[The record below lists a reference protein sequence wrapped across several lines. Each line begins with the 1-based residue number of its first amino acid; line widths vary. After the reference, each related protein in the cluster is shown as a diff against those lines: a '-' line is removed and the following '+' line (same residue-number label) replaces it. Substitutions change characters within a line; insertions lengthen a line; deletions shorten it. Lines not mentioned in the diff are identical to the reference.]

1 MNLELDNTHAKVT
14 LGTVEEK
21 EWLADYL
28 SFDTMDW
35 RTKSMK
41 RTRLYSIA
49 AERFPSGFLQ
59 PVLKRAATDG
69 ISVEVL
75 DVRPPAVQRDPNA
88 DLGWL
93 RDYQRD
99 AVEAA
104 FAKERGII
112 WVPTGGGKTELAVA
126 LARAIQGRWLFL
138 VHRVSLLQQTM
149 DRFKLRTGED
159 AGIVGDGVWM
169 PKRFTV
175 TTFQTLMRKLGTPEG
190 KALIESVDGVI
201 VDECFPAGTLVDGK
215 PIETLRVG
223 DTVMSYDESSKEMV
237 PRRVTR
243 LFRNPVKNLV
253 RVKFSNGESL
263 VCTEG
268 HPFLTTQGQWLT
280 AKTLCG
286 SSVLRLKG
294 TKHVSTGTVSQDVAV
309 QPMWGGV
316 VPHDFSSQGQSEGL
330 LRAVSEGAVEGTTE
344 VCSDAV
350 QGVWCRGDTA
360 RQTWVGSSSRKQRVL
375 LAGTQNCVD
384 DSTEVGSQQDFRCEE
399 CSGVFCTDAA
409 SQSHDGLG
417 SSRADGGD
425 AEVYRAQAEDT
436 WGERKAASCGAQ
448 DVVGCAA
455 CNGCG
460 VGCGIENHHQESS
473 RVAARIKVGPCLG
486 ECKPGCRGGRVHT
499 QRAARS
505 AEGQEENSVFEIV
518 RVDDV
523 EVLEPSSD
531 GQFGGVCAGGVVY
544 NIEVE
549 GTHTYTANGYVVHN
563 CHSTPAETYYRV
575 IQAGR
580 NARYRIGLSG
590 TPLARGDKKSVYT
603 VGALGPVIYRIRPE
617 LLMERG
623 VLSRPKI
630 HLIHVDHSQSNFAWD
645 ARWQDIYKEGVTEN
659 DKRNVLIVEAV
670 KQTPK
675 PALVFVQHVD
685 HGHRLMRLTHKAGM
699 NAEFVYGTASLEQR
713 QASIKRLVRGDIDV
727 LICSVIFQEGVD
739 IPALQ
744 SVVIATGGASSIA
757 AIQRVGRGM
766 RMAEGKDSFTVWDVA
781 DRGHRWFEKHT
792 KQRIRAYKREGY
804 EVIGEQTEIDE

>member
-41 RTRLYSIA
+41 RTRLYSVA

-104 FAKERGII
+104 FTKERGII

-159 AGIVGDGVWM
+159 AGIVGDGTWM

-190 KALIESVDGVI
+190 RALIESVDGVI
-201 VDECFPAGTLVDGK
+201 VDEA
-215 PIETLRVG
+215 
-223 DTVMSYDESSKEMV
+223 
-237 PRRVTR
+237 
-243 LFRNPVKNLV
+243 
-253 RVKFSNGESL
+253 
-263 VCTEG
+263 
-268 HPFLTTQGQWLT
+268 
-280 AKTLCG
+280 
-286 SSVLRLKG
+286 
-294 TKHVSTGTVSQDVAV
+294 
-309 QPMWGGV
+309 
-316 VPHDFSSQGQSEGL
+316 
-330 LRAVSEGAVEGTTE
+330 
-344 VCSDAV
+344 
-350 QGVWCRGDTA
+350 
-360 RQTWVGSSSRKQRVL
+360 
-375 LAGTQNCVD
+375 
-384 DSTEVGSQQDFRCEE
+384 
-399 CSGVFCTDAA
+399 
-409 SQSHDGLG
+409 
-417 SSRADGGD
+417 
-425 AEVYRAQAEDT
+425 
-436 WGERKAASCGAQ
+436 
-448 DVVGCAA
+448 
-455 CNGCG
+455 
-460 VGCGIENHHQESS
+460 
-473 RVAARIKVGPCLG
+473 
-486 ECKPGCRGGRVHT
+486 
-499 QRAARS
+499 
-505 AEGQEENSVFEIV
+505 
-518 RVDDV
+518 
-523 EVLEPSSD
+523 
-531 GQFGGVCAGGVVY
+531 
-544 NIEVE
+544 
-549 GTHTYTANGYVVHN
+549 
-563 CHSTPAETYYRV
+563 HSTPAETYYRV
-575 IQAGR
+575 VQSIR

-617 LLMERG
+617 LLIERG

-685 HGHRLMRLTHKAGM
+685 HGHRLMRLIHKAGM
-699 NAEFVYGTASLEQR
+699 NAEFVYGNASLEQR

-792 KQRIRAYKREGY
+792 KQRIRAYRREGY
-804 EVIGEQTEIDE
+804 EVIGEQTEIEE